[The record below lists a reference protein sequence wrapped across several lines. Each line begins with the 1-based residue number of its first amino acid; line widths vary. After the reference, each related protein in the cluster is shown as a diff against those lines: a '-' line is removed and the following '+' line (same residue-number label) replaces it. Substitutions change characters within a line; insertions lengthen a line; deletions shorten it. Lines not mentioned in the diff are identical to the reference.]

1 MRDLNAKVI
10 VPPIK
15 CQGIK
20 SKLVN
25 WILESAKLE
34 NNERWV
40 EPFMGSGVV
49 GFSLQPENALFCD
62 INPHLINFY
71 NSIKTGKITA
81 NIARDFLE
89 KEGFLLKEKG
99 QEYYYIVRDRFN
111 QKQDSLDFLLLSRS
125 CFNGVMRFNRKGFY
139 NVPFGHKPERF
150 AKAYITK
157 ICNQIKNVENSI
169 KTFNWQFVCQDFR
182 DTISEAASGDVI
194 YCDPPYYG
202 RHTDYFNSWNDKEE
216 TDLFDLLKS
225 TQAKFVLSTWHSNDF
240 RENKELQ
247 KYSKNFEVV
256 TKQHFYHVGA
266 SERNRNPMTEAII
279 LNYAPEREII
289 ISQSVQTSLF
299 A

>member
-1 MRDLNAKVI
+1 MRNLNAKII

-25 WILESAKLE
+25 WILQYVRLDKG
-34 NNERWV
+34 ERWV

-71 NSIKTGKITA
+71 NAIKEGRITA
-81 NIARDFLE
+81 DIARDFLE
-89 KEGFLLKEKG
+89 NEGFLLKEKG
-99 QEYYYIVRDRFN
+99 EEYYYLVRERFN

-157 ICNQIKNVENSI
+157 ICNQIKNVQNSI
-169 KTFNWQFVCQDFR
+169 RTFDWQFVCQDFR
-182 DTISEAASGDVI
+182 DTISECASSDVI

-225 TQAKFVLSTWHSNDF
+225 TRSKFVLSTWHSNNF

-247 KYSKNFEVV
+247 KYSKSFEVI
-256 TKQHFYHVGA
+256 TKDHFYHVGA
-266 SERNRNPMTEAII
+266 SQRNRNPMTEAII
-279 LNYAPEREII
+279 LNYAPNRKNIL
-289 ISQSVQTSLF
+289 SQSVQTQLF